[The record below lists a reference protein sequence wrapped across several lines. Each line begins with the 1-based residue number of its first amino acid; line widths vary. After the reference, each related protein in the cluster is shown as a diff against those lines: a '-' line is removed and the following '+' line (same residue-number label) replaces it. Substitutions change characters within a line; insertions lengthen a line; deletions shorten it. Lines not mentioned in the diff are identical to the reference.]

1 MISHGSG
8 VGTPGP
14 TRGTVSVNLL
24 RLSPSRRTV
33 YRDAHYAT
41 PEECVMNVLA
51 KARVIVIRAA
61 ALAAVL
67 VTCAVGSIGSDVATT
82 LGLSTLA
89 LTSATSAHAGWRRR
103 WSWRT

>member
-1 MISHGSG
+1 
-8 VGTPGP
+8 
-14 TRGTVSVNLL
+14 
-24 RLSPSRRTV
+24 
-33 YRDAHYAT
+33 
-41 PEECVMNVLA
+41 MNVLA

-89 LTSATSAHAGWRRR
+89 RKILRVAKIG
-103 WSWRT
+103 